1 MEKKRERPD
10 WGALFLEALAKP
22 GRLADCY
29 AMFHE
34 YSLGNRILAA
44 IQLAARG
51 LPLAPIASF
60 GKWKVLGR
68 SVKKGEK
75 AISLIMPLTI
85 SRKPEDDGPASTD
98 MTHEAP
104 AESDKGASSGKKSGF
119 TIFVLKPHWFSLD
132 QTEGERYEPKVEIP
146 DWAKTKALA
155 SLGVFEERF
164 ELMDGNTQG
173 YAIPGEK
180 GVAINPLAAMPW
192 KTLFH
197 EIAHCLLHSKEAQMA
212 DGALMPRDIKEA
224 EAEAVAYLC
233 CATLGLPGLDESRGY
248 IQDWLGSKERSE
260 EFAKK
265 SAARVFSAA
274 DRILKAG
281 TGVAKEE
288 RGTEANACTTG
299 ESA

>member
-1 MEKKRERPD
+1 MEKKHERPD
-10 WGALFLEALAKP
+10 WGALFMEALAKP

-29 AMFHE
+29 ATFHE

-44 IQLAARG
+44 TQLATRG

-60 GKWKVLGR
+60 GKWKALGR

-75 AISLIMPLTI
+75 AIFLIMPLTI
-85 SRKPEDDGPASTD
+85 SRKPEDDEPASTE
-98 MTHEAP
+98 TAP
-104 AESDKGASSGKKSGF
+104 EDRTESVKGTANGKKSGF

-132 QTEGERYEPKVEIP
+132 QTEGEKYEPKVDLPEW
-146 DWAKTKALA
+146 DKAKAL
-155 SLGVFEERF
+155 SRLGVVEERF

-180 GVAINPLAAMPW
+180 RVAINPLAAMPW

-248 IQDWLGSKERSE
+248 IQDWLGSKERSA

-281 TGVAKEE
+281 TDASKEE
-288 RGTEANACTTG
+288 DVRHE
-299 ESA
+299 